1 MATTTG
7 QPVGQRNNNIR
18 KTHTTMNSFVQFL
31 KGFASM
37 AMAVVLFVALIGA
50 VVSTDIVFKIAGI
63 LGLGIWGVIFFRSLK
78 HHNIS
83 GQGHNNYL

>member
-1 MATTTG
+1 
-7 QPVGQRNNNIR
+7 
-18 KTHTTMNSFVQFL
+18 
-31 KGFASM
+31 M

-78 HHNIS
+78 HHS
-83 GQGHNNYL
+83 VDGKGHTNYL